1 MTHLLDT
8 SALLAHYL
16 AEPGATRVQALFEDT
31 AVVTGTSILA
41 LFEFDLRL
49 HQLGIDAATRDTEL
63 NRYRAL
69 LSEIV
74 NVDEAIRNEAVRLRI
89 SAPARASAMDTLIA
103 ATASVRGAVL
113 VHRDPHF
120 TAIPTSMLKQE
131 MLPPKS

>member
-16 AEPGATRVQALFEDT
+16 AEPGATRIQALFEDT
-31 AVVTGTSILA
+31 AVVAGTSILA

-49 HQLGIDAATRDTEL
+49 HQLGIDAATRATEL

-69 LSEIV
+69 LIEVV
-74 NVDEAIRNEAVRLRI
+74 NVDEVIRSEGVRLRI
-89 SAPARASAMDTLIA
+89 SATARASAMDTLIA
-103 ATASVRGAVL
+103 ATASVRGATL

-120 TAIPTSMLKQE
+120 TAIPASMLKQE
-131 MLPPKS
+131 MLPPK

>member
-16 AEPGATRVQALFEDT
+16 AEPGATRLQALFEDT
-31 AVVTGTSILA
+31 AVVAGTSILV

-49 HQLGIDAATRDTEL
+49 HQLGIDAATRDAEL

-69 LSEIV
+69 LSEVV
-74 NVDEAIRNEAVRLRI
+74 NVDEVIPTEGVRLRI
-89 SAPARASAMDTLIA
+89 SAAARASAMDTLIA
-103 ATASVRGAVL
+103 ATALVRGATL

-131 MLPPKS
+131 MLPLK